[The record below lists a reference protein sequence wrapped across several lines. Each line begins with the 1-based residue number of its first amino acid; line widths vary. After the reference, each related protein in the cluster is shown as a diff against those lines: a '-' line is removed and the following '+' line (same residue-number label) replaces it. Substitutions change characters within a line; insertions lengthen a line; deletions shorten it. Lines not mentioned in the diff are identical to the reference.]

1 MRSIFTIA
9 TIAASALLLTGA
21 TNLASADDD
30 AGTRDLSLE
39 QIKIFRAG
47 SAKQTS
53 LQVSA
58 GVDRADLTYAKGEAV
73 KLQVKVSED
82 AHVLVFDTGPTGNIV
97 RLFPNEFQ
105 KDDLIKAGHTVSIPP
120 SDAKVKI
127 KVTGN
132 TGAELITVVASNKPL
147 KLVSGALV
155 SGDDVFMPVKESTDE
170 VARDLALETDN
181 PEPAK
186 KLSMVKLVI
195 KTVAS
200 R

>member
-9 TIAASALLLTGA
+9 SVAASALLLTAA

-30 AGTRDLSLE
+30 AAMRDLSVE
-39 QIKIFRAG
+39 QIKIFKAG
-47 SAKQTS
+47 PAKQTG
-53 LQVSA
+53 LQVTA
-58 GVDRADLTYAKGEAV
+58 AVDRADLTYAKGEAV

-120 SDAKVKI
+120 SDSKVKI

-147 KLVSGALV
+147 KLVSGAV
-155 SGDDVFMPVKESTDE
+155 MSGDDVFMSVKESADE
-170 VARDLALETDN
+170 FARDLALEAEN
-181 PEPAK
+181 VEPSK
-186 KLSMVKLVI
+186 KLSMVKLAI

>member
-9 TIAASALLLTGA
+9 SVAASALLLTAA

-30 AGTRDLSLE
+30 AAMRDLSVE
-39 QIKIFRAG
+39 QIKIFKAG
-47 SAKQTS
+47 PAKQTA
-53 LQVSA
+53 LQVTA
-58 GVDRADLTYAKGEAV
+58 AVDRADLTYAKGETV

-120 SDAKVKI
+120 SDSKVKI

-147 KLVSGALV
+147 KLVSGAVV
-155 SGDDVFMPVKESTDE
+155 SGDDVFMSVKESADQF
-170 VARDLALETDN
+170 ARDLALEAEN
-181 PEPAK
+181 VEPSK
-186 KLSMVKLVI
+186 KLSMVKLAI